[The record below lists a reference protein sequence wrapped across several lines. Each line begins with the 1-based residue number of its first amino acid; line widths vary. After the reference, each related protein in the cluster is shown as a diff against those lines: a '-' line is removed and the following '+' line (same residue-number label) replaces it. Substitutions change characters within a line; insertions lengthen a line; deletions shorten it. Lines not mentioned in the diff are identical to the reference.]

1 VPFADGPLRERG
13 FGKRSE
19 SEMDLR
25 QTEKKIW
32 AALAWLLE
40 GGGIADGEWRT
51 ISVRELKTRAESMG
65 WMKTLA
71 QRKRFDIALERVRK
85 KIFKNSK

>member
-1 VPFADGPLRERG
+1 M
-13 FGKRSE
+13 KRKSE

-40 GGGIADGEWRT
+40 GGGIENGQWRT
-51 ISVRELKTRAESMG
+51 ISVHELKTRAESMG
-65 WMKTLA
+65 WMQTKA
-71 QRKRFDIALERVRK
+71 QRNRFDIALERVRK
-85 KIFKNSK
+85 KMLKNSK